1 MSSGKSSFRRILLS
15 RLLLLS
21 VPVLLLGVYV
31 TYRKARS
38 AFLETARQNL
48 TESAVRKGE
57 SITQSIEALQ
67 TNLANASD
75 TGVLKTGSIEEH
87 QIFIAQLAQV
97 LPTNIL
103 CVQLTELNPEPRVTA
118 TTCGETPD
126 LDDTFWST
134 KQHSLVTTPEEID
147 VKLLLP
153 SQTLTGQSHLKEQSP
168 QDQLKL
174 WLTAPV
180 YDRSG
185 ILRYTLSVQS
195 AILNQKKVEPG
206 SLEGYPVVINQDGVI
221 LAHPF
226 VQRVGR
232 NISQMPDAKRLDD
245 LLRNAIAG
253 EPDFLHLFYLEKDG
267 LELLAGYSAIS
278 SPVTQDRKQKWI
290 ILAVT
295 PLNAALLPLKD
306 IRSVLL
312 TMTVGLIT
320 ATFLATIYVSKELAR
335 PLEKIR
341 DFTLKE
347 EHFNAKERLVD
358 DFQIREFSQLAS
370 AIDNMVTRLRAWGD
384 EIVSAWQEAQNANQL
399 KSEFLA
405 TTSHE
410 LRTPLNGIINCIQ
423 IVKDGYCDDKEEELE
438 YLEQANESAIH
449 LLKIINDVLD
459 ISKIEAGKLSITI
472 NQVNLAKVIQKAI
485 DLQLVNI
492 HQKNLQLNVPNWERE
507 IYVSAD
513 EAKLKQILINIVG
526 NAVKFTDRGS
536 INIDVRITTLPEN
549 YRITSDPELQNSPDL
564 ENYFQAKEVAY
575 LEEVSNS
582 LVTVNSVPNNHL
594 LKDSSPT
601 KSQSSNPIE
610 IDEERVPPEESLTQ
624 QVIIKVQ
631 DTGIGI
637 EISQQD
643 KLFRPFVM
651 VDGSTTRKFGGT
663 GLGLAISR
671 SLIESMNGSID
682 LYSAGEGHGTT
693 VIIQLPLAEI
703 VK

>member
-1 MSSGKSSFRRILLS
+1 MAFGKSSFRRILLS

-38 AFLETARQNL
+38 AFLETAKQNL

-57 SITQSIEALQ
+57 SITQSIEALR

-75 TGVLKTGSIEEH
+75 AAVLKNGSIEER
-87 QIFIAQLAQV
+87 QVFIAQLAQV

-103 CVQLTELNPEPRVTA
+103 CVQLTDLNSEPQVAA

-126 LDDTFWST
+126 LDDVFWSA
-134 KQHSLVTTPEEID
+134 KQQSIVTTPEEID

-153 SQTLTGQSHLKEQSP
+153 SQTSTRQSNSQEQSS

-185 ILRYTLSVQS
+185 NLRYTLSVQS

-206 SLEGYPVVINQDGVI
+206 SLEGYPVVIDRDGVI
-221 LAHPF
+221 LAHPY

-232 NISQMPDAKRLDD
+232 NISQMPDAVRLEN
-245 LLRNAIAG
+245 LLKNAISG
-253 EPDFLHLFYLEKDG
+253 EPNSLHLFYLEKDG
-267 LELLAGYSAIS
+267 LELLAGYSAIF
-278 SPVTQDRKQKWI
+278 SPVTEDRQQKWI

-306 IRSVLL
+306 IRLVLL
-312 TMTVGLIT
+312 AMTVGLIT

-347 EHFNAKERLVD
+347 EHFNVKERLVN
-358 DFQIREFSQLAS
+358 DFKIREFSQLAS

-410 LRTPLNGIINCIQ
+410 LRTPLNGIINCVQ
-423 IVKDGYCDDKEEELE
+423 IVKDGYCDDKEEEAE
-438 YLEQANESAIH
+438 YLEQANDAAIH

-472 NQVNLAKVIQKAI
+472 QKVDLAKVIHEVI
-485 DLQLVNI
+485 DLQSVHI
-492 HQKNLQLNVPNWERE
+492 QQKKLQLNYPDWQHK
-507 IYVSAD
+507 IYVNAD
-513 EAKLKQILINIVG
+513 EAKLKQILINVVG
-526 NAVKFTDRGS
+526 NAVKFTERGS
-536 INIDVRITTLPEN
+536 IAIDVRVFNIANLIDSNYKITANSKQNNLPKNNYSEN
-549 YRITSDPELQNSPDL
+549 
-564 ENYFQAKEVAY
+564 KAY
-575 LEEVSNS
+575 LEEITNNLVSISQTTNNLPQNNS
-582 LVTVNSVPNNHL
+582 LAKKQLSE
-594 LKDSSPT
+594 
-601 KSQSSNPIE
+601 IE
-610 IDEERVPPEESLTQ
+610 PSKERIVEESFTQ
-624 QVIIKVQ
+624 EVVIKVQ

-637 EISQQD
+637 ELSQQD

-693 VIIQLPLAEI
+693 VIIKLPLAEI
-703 VK
+703 VN

>member
-1 MSSGKSSFRRILLS
+1 MASGKSSFRRILLS

-75 TGVLKTGSIEEH
+75 AAVLKTGSIEEH
-87 QIFIAQLAQV
+87 QVFIAQLAQV

-103 CVQLTELNPEPRVTA
+103 CVQLTELNPVPRVTA
-118 TTCGETPD
+118 TTCGEVPD
-126 LDDTFWST
+126 LDDVFWSA
-134 KQHSLVTTPEEID
+134 KQQDIVTTPEEID

-153 SQTLTGQSHLKEQSP
+153 SQTSTGQSNLKEQSS
-168 QDQLKL
+168 QDQLRL

-180 YDRSG
+180 YDRFG
-185 ILRYTLSVQS
+185 NLRYTLSVQS

-232 NISQMPDAKRLDD
+232 NISQMPDARRLDN
-245 LLRNAIAG
+245 LLKNAIAG

-278 SPVTQDRKQKWI
+278 SPVTRDLQQKWI

-295 PLNAALLPLKD
+295 PLNAALIPLKD
-306 IRSVLL
+306 IRIVLL

-320 ATFLATIYVSKELAR
+320 ATFIATIYVSKELAR

-358 DFQIREFSQLAS
+358 NFQIREFSQLAS
-370 AIDNMVTRLRAWGD
+370 AVDNMVTRLRAWGD

-410 LRTPLNGIINCIQ
+410 LRTPLNGIINCVQ
-423 IVKDGYCDDKEEELE
+423 IVKDGYCDNKEEELE
-438 YLEQANESAIH
+438 YLEQANEAAIH

-459 ISKIEAGKLSITI
+459 ISKIEAGKLSVTI
-472 NQVNLAKVIQKAI
+472 KKVDLTKII
-485 DLQLVNI
+485 NEVIELQLVNI
-492 HQKNLQLNVPNWERE
+492 HQKKLQLNFPDLSDKV
-507 IYVSAD
+507 YVSAD

-526 NAVKFTDRGS
+526 NAIKFTDKGS
-536 INIDVRITTLPEN
+536 ISIDIQITNSL
-549 YRITSDPELQNSPDL
+549 TSL
-564 ENYFQAKEVAY
+564 ENNYPNEKNRAY
-575 LEEVSNS
+575 LEELSNS
-582 LVTVNSVPNNHL
+582 LVSVNSFNENSLTKEQLFEKVETSKEP
-594 LKDSSPT
+594 PT
-601 KSQSSNPIE
+601 I
-610 IDEERVPPEESLTQ
+610 EESLVK
-624 QVIIKVQ
+624 QVVIKVQ

-637 EISQQD
+637 ELSQQD

-671 SLIESMNGSID
+671 SLIELMEGSIN

-693 VIIQLPLAEI
+693 VIIRLPLAEVI
-703 VK
+703 S